1 MMLYEKDLTD
11 KIIGAALEVHRT
23 LGPELLESTYAA
35 CLAHELTL
43 RGLPYEKEK
52 SLSVRYKD
60 VLLDCGYRL
69 DFLVDGKVIIE
80 LKSVDQLAPIHA
92 AQLMTYMRL
101 MGCQV
106 GLLMN
111 FNVEKLRDGIVRR
124 VI

>member
-1 MMLYEKDLTD
+1 MLYEKELTD

-23 LGPELLESTYAA
+23 LGPGLLESTYVA
-35 CLAHELTL
+35 CLAHELAL
-43 RGLPYEKEK
+43 RGLPFEKERP
-52 SLSVRYKD
+52 LPVRYKD

-69 DFLVDGKVIIE
+69 DFLIDGKVIVE
-80 LKSVDQLAPIHA
+80 LKSVDQLVPIHT

-101 MGCQV
+101 LGCQV

-111 FNVEKLRDGIVRR
+111 FNTEKLRDGLVRR

>member
-1 MMLYEKDLTD
+1 MLYEQELTD

-23 LGPELLESTYAA
+23 LGPGLLESTYAA
-35 CLAHELTL
+35 CLAHELAL
-43 RGLPYEKEK
+43 RELPFEKEK
-52 SLSVRYKD
+52 PLPVRYKD

-80 LKSVDQLAPIHA
+80 LKSVDQLAPIHT
-92 AQLMTYMRL
+92 AQLMTYLRL

>member
-1 MMLYEKDLTD
+1 MLYEKELTD

-23 LGPELLESTYAA
+23 LGPGLLESTYAA

-43 RGLPYEKEK
+43 RGLPFEKEK
-52 SLSVRYKD
+52 PLPVRYKD
-60 VLLDCGYRL
+60 ALLDCGYRL
-69 DFLVDGKVIIE
+69 DFLIDGKVIIE
-80 LKSVDQLAPIHA
+80 LKSVDQLAPIHTA
-92 AQLMTYMRL
+92 PLMTYLRL
-101 MGCQV
+101 TGCQV

>member
-1 MMLYEKDLTD
+1 MLYEKDLTD

-23 LGPELLESTYAA
+23 LGLGLLESAYST
-35 CLAHELTL
+35 CLAHELML
-43 RGLPYEKEK
+43 RGVSFEKEK
-52 SLSVRYKD
+52 PLPVRYKD
-60 VLLDCGYRL
+60 VLLGCGYRL
-69 DFLVDGKVIIE
+69 DFLIDGKVIIE
-80 LKSVDQLAPIHA
+80 LKSVDQLAPIHT

-101 MGCQV
+101 TGCRV

>member
-1 MMLYEKDLTD
+1 MLYEKDLTD

-23 LGPELLESTYAA
+23 LGPGLLESTYAA
-35 CLAHELTL
+35 CLAHELAL
-43 RGLPYEKEK
+43 RGVPFEREKALP
-52 SLSVRYKD
+52 VHYKD

-80 LKSVDQLAPIHA
+80 LKSVEQLAPIHT
-92 AQLMTYMRL
+92 AQLMTYLRL
-101 MGCQV
+101 TGCQV

-124 VI
+124 VM

>member
-1 MMLYEKDLTD
+1 MLYEKDLTD

-23 LGPELLESTYAA
+23 LGPGLLESAYST
-35 CLAHELTL
+35 CLAYELML
-43 RGLPYEKEK
+43 RGVSFEKEK
-52 SLSVRYKD
+52 PLPVRYKD

-69 DFLVDGKVIIE
+69 DFLIDGKVIIE
-80 LKSVDQLAPIHA
+80 LKSVDQLAPIHT
-92 AQLMTYMRL
+92 AQLMTYMQL
-101 MGCQV
+101 AGCQV

>member
-1 MMLYEKDLTD
+1 MLYEKDLTD

-23 LGPELLESTYAA
+23 LGPGLLESTYAA

-43 RGLPYEKEK
+43 RGVSFEKEK
-52 SLSVRYKD
+52 SLPVRYKD

-69 DFLVDGKVIIE
+69 DFLIDGKVIVE
-80 LKSVDQLAPIHA
+80 LKAVEALNGIHA

-101 MGCQV
+101 MGCRV